1 MMMSNE
7 DGLQKITAIGTWW
20 KKYPNKFALLTPVEE
35 IIILEKKI
43 TSSKV
48 DQIFLIKFKYYQK
61 IPSYLGTVTM

>member
-1 MMMSNE
+1 MMSNE

-20 KKYPNKFALLTPVEE
+20 KKYCNKFALLTPVEE

-48 DQIFLIKFKYYQK
+48 DQIFLIKFKYYQQN
-61 IPSYLGTVTM
+61 SWCLERVTM